1 MNDAT
6 NVQQATIVELPEVTF
21 SLSTTDPTTKSEH
34 ITVVTCK
41 AGPVLMDY
49 LVGALTAGA
58 SRRTRFQNG
67 LKPTKA
73 NPKGQPIPGELN
85 TTWSEWV
92 GEEKAARVIIQTK
105 PMTREEVMAEMLKDP
120 GYAQKMLDEFY
131 EKRAADEKAA
141 NADKGKKK

>member
-21 SLSTTDPTTKSEH
+21 SLSTTDPTTKQEH

-58 SRRTRFQNG
+58 SRRTRFQNS
-67 LKPTKA
+67 LKPTKTQKA
-73 NPKGQPIPGELN
+73 KPIPGELN
-85 TTWSEWV
+85 TTWGEWV
-92 GEEKAARVIIQTK
+92 GEEKAARVVVQTK
-105 PMTREEVMAEMLKDP
+105 PMTKEEVMAEMLKDP

-131 EKRAADEKAA
+131 ERRKAEEEASKKDA
-141 NADKGKKK
+141 NKKK